1 MCGSQLFFALNAV
14 NTSPCTTFLLMD
26 EEPPTQQEMI
36 ALKSF
41 CMAEEA
47 LKTYNL
53 ESAKLTK
60 KLVKQRSA
68 SMATLLKHMVES
80 KQECL
85 ALVDE
90 LSSLGKFARLGQ
102 THSTR
107 ELTSSLIR
115 TSLHDHF
122 EELVRAAV
130 EVEEEAEEEEQE
142 DGEQPPRGRKK
153 RRKVEPKKPAT
164 VTDKLCTAVLKTVRM
179 CRTTTHPVVEFSNS
193 KPRTLSLEDIPS
205 VKSIPQI
212 VKAVQ
217 RVHQVRLAYS
227 QATEVSRQQ
236 KQSLEEQR
244 ALHSATVASFM
255 TRTQRSSQ
263 AVIISD
269 DGETAYVRRKL
280 VAREMPATV
289 AQFKLAV
296 NSAVT
301 SFLRPL
307 AGTPVDADGV
317 AQYLQDHK
325 DDLVERVISE
335 LDGMRT
341 TQTEEIIRFEK
352 ARGRRGASE

>member
-1 MCGSQLFFALNAV
+1 
-14 NTSPCTTFLLMD
+14 MD

-41 CMAEEA
+41 CMAEQA
-47 LKTYNL
+47 LKEYNT
-53 ESAKLTK
+53 ESAKMTK
-60 KLVKQRSA
+60 KLVKQRTA
-68 SMATLLKHMVES
+68 SMGTLLKHMIES

-107 ELTSSLIR
+107 ELTPSLIR
-115 TSLHDHF
+115 TSLHDHY

-130 EVEEEAEEEEQE
+130 EVNEDEESEESEEEGRDAEA
-142 DGEQPPRGRKK
+142 GAGRRKK
-153 RRKVEPKKPAT
+153 KRKVEPKKPLT
-164 VTDKLCTAVLKTVRM
+164 VSERLCAAVLKTVRM
-179 CRTTTHPVVEFSNS
+179 CRTTTNPIVQFSNS
-193 KPRTLSLEDIPS
+193 KPRTLSLDDIPS
-205 VKSIPQI
+205 VKSLPQI

-217 RVHQVRLAYS
+217 RVHQVRLAYA
-227 QATEVSRQQ
+227 QATEVARQQ
-236 KQSLEEQR
+236 RQTLEEQR
-244 ALHSATVASFM
+244 AEHSATVASYM
-255 TRTQRSSQ
+255 ARTQRSSQ

-280 VAREMPATV
+280 VARDVPPNVT
-289 AQFKLAV
+289 QFKMAV
-296 NSAVT
+296 SSAVAT
-301 SFLRPL
+301 MLRPL
-307 AGTPVDADGV
+307 AGKAVDADGV

-325 DDLVERVISE
+325 DEFVEQVIKE
-335 LDGMRT
+335 LDTLRT